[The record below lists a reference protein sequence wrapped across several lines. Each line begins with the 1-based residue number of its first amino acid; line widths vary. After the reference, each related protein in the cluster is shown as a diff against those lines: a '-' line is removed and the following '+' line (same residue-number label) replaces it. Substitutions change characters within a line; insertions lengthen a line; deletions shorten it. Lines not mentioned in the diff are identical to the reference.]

1 LAAIQTAT
9 TIAIMSRR
17 FRHLSGYLRF
27 LLAGIAL
34 VSQLALGGMVL
45 PDDAPQGAIAALDAA
60 SILCGGNHP
69 SGHQGPSSHRHQ
81 PANPALCPISVALAL
96 PSVIPTSSP
105 VLPVSSD
112 SVLYFRAKERPS
124 GRGPPAPTARVGAP
138 RAPPLTA

>member
-1 LAAIQTAT
+1 
-9 TIAIMSRR
+9 MSRR

-34 VSQLALGGMVL
+34 VSQLALGAVVL
-45 PDDAPQGAIAALDAA
+45 PDDAPQGAIAALAAA

-69 SGHQGPSSHRHQ
+69 SDQGPASHKHQ

-96 PSVIPTSSP
+96 PSVIPTPTPELPGSSN
-105 VLPVSSD
+105 
-112 SVLYFRAKERPS
+112 SVLYLRTLERPP
-124 GRGPPAPTARVGAP
+124 GRGPPAATARVGAP